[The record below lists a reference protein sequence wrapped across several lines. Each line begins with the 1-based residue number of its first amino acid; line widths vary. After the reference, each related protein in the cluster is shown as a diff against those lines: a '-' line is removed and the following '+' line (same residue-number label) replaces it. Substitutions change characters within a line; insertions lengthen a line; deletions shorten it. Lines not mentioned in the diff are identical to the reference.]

1 MSVSLISYEK
11 LGELIII
18 ILHCCFKIQITTE
31 IDITIW
37 KIPSTF
43 LAHSRCALMLVIII
57 IIITSSLPLP
67 AVPTLVSYYI
77 VIFGF
82 PSRS

>member
-1 MSVSLISYEK
+1 MN
-11 LGELIII
+11 
-18 ILHCCFKIQITTE
+18 
-31 IDITIW
+31 IW

-43 LAHSRCALMLVIII
+43 LAHSKCALMLVMIII
-57 IIITSSLPLP
+57 IIITSSLPLS